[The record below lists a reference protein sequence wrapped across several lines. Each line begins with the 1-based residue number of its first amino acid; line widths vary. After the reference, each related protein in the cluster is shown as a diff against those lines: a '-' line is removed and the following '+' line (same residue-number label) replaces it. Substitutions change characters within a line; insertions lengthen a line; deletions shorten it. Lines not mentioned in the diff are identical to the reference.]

1 MFSDL
6 TNFAKYTY
14 TDCECSK
21 NKYTKVPGKTSVQV
35 TEEMLNKF
43 KKYLKWKYF
52 DNFVHEPNTIITAL
66 SDGSEQKVSYT
77 FFIDDLKYKIRR
89 SLQDSL
95 WYTSFTNLIKLTEY
109 VYKILENRNLELKEK
124 NENLEMSLFE
134 YAKKSFYC
142 YNNDKNLKDKIKV
155 SQEAPF

>member
-1 MFSDL
+1 MFCNVANL
-6 TNFAKYTY
+6 AKFTY

-21 NKYTKVPGKTSVQV
+21 SKYTKIPGKTSVQV
-35 TEEMLNKF
+35 TEEMLNRF

-52 DNFVHEPNTIITAL
+52 DDFVHEPNTIITAL
-66 SDGSEQKVSYT
+66 SDGSEQKIFYT
-77 FFIDDLKYKIRR
+77 FFTDNIKYKIRW

-95 WYTSFTNLIKLTEY
+95 WYTSFTNFTKLTEY
-109 VYKILENRNLELKEK
+109 VYTMLECRNLELEKE
-124 NENLEMSLFE
+124 NEILEKSLFE

-142 YNNDKNLKDKIKV
+142 YNKNLKDKIKV